1 MMPAMTGRGRPA
13 DPDILTPAEWE
24 VVDLVRHGVTN
35 RRIAELRHTSLDAA
49 KTHVEHARTKLGG
62 VTREQL
68 RHWPGVPRTSHLRRD
83 IMPDEVAPADIAL
96 SHVGQVS
103 LTVSDIERS
112 VSFYR
117 DMLRL
122 PHLFTAGQLAF
133 FDADGT
139 RIMLDALPEARGQ
152 GSSVLYFTVADIHAA
167 CRALGARGLEFSGA
181 PHMIYRHPETGVEEW
196 MVFFTDP
203 DGNTLALM
211 SAVSAGVRQA

>member
-1 MMPAMTGRGRPA
+1 MTGRGRPA

-139 RIMLDALPEARGQ
+139 RIMLDALPEAR
-152 GSSVLYFTVADIHAA
+152 A

-211 SAVSAGVRQA
+211 SAVGARVRQA